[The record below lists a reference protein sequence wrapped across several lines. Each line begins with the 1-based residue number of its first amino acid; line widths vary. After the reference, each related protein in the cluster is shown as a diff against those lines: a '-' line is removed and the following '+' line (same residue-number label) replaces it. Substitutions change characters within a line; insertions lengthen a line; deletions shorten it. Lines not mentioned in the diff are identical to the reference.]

1 MKKVLVL
8 AAAALLLAT
17 PAMALISNTLHDL
30 SSSVG
35 NTVSGNTNEVCV
47 YCHTPHGG
55 ALLDAPLW
63 NRTVANATDFYNS
76 ATLDVDTS
84 LSGTNASDAPLCLS
98 CHDGSSQADALTN
111 PPNDTG
117 AVTVTGSLGADANL
131 DKDLSNDH
139 PVGFEFT
146 AAAVSSD
153 GELFPKATIE
163 TGAMT
168 DALSYGSGNDMWCSS
183 CHDVHGV
190 SGVPTFLRMSNAGSN
205 LCLACHNK

>member
-8 AAAALLLAT
+8 AAAAMLLAT
-17 PAMALISNTLHDL
+17 PAMALISGTAHDL
-30 SSSVG
+30 SSG
-35 NTVSGNTNEVCV
+35 NLFTVEGDSDEVCV

-63 NRTVANATDFYNS
+63 NRTVANATGFYNS

-84 LSGTNASDAPLCLS
+84 LAGTNASDAPLCLS
-98 CHDGSSQADALTN
+98 CHDGSSVGDALTN
-111 PPNDTG
+111 PPNPL
-117 AVTVTGSLGADANL
+117 ASVTVTGALSANANL
-131 DKDLSNDH
+131 GKDLSNDH

-146 AAAVSSD
+146 TAAQTSD